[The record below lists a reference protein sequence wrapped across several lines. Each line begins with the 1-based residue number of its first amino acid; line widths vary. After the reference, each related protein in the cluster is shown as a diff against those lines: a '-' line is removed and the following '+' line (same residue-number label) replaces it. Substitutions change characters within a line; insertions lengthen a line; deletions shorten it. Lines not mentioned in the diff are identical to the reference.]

1 MEKKFDIFKFFFKVY
16 ILTNPEKMTIEPR
29 AICHIDTRIHTN
41 PQYIQNEAQQSQI
54 AGGIQYNI
62 VLQSEKSPALYVIL
76 MIKERDNTVK
86 FVHVLSSFLSINKI
100 I

>member
-1 MEKKFDIFKFFFKVY
+1 
-16 ILTNPEKMTIEPR
+16 MTIEPR

-62 VLQSEKSPALYVIL
+62 VLQSEKSPALYIIL
-76 MIKERDNTVK
+76 LI
-86 FVHVLSSFLSINKI
+86 
-100 I
+100 